1 MGQQRI
7 KDDRPKQKP
16 QKGVKKEKEVK
27 TPKPEPEKKRIRQ
40 IIRLVETNLDGEKPV
55 KVAIRS
61 IRGVSFMFS
70 NAIVSVSGFDG
81 KKLGDLSE
89 QEMKRLE
96 DIILNPAKYNIPAW
110 LYNRKR
116 EPETGENKHLT
127 VSRLELAH
135 KMNINE
141 MKKLRTYKGI
151 RHQLGL
157 PVRGQRT
164 RSSFRKGGIV
174 GVKKEE
180 AKAKAREAA
189 KARESI

>member
-1 MGQQRI
+1 MGQQKI
-7 KDDRPKQKP
+7 KDNRPKQKP
-16 QKGVKKEKEVK
+16 QKGEKEVK
-27 TPKPEPEKKRIRQ
+27 KPKPEPEKKRIKE

-70 NAIVSVSGFDG
+70 NAIVFVSGFDG

-96 DIILNPAKYNIPAW
+96 DIILNPAKYNIPVW

-174 GVKKEE
+174 GVKKGE
-180 AKAKAREAA
+180 AKAKAKVAA
-189 KARESI
+189 KG